1 MELLPDSEDKNMEN
15 EEKSTDRFIN
25 ELAEM
30 NRRTAELGK
39 LETEYKLRI
48 EILQGS
54 DGSAEHNLNLGS
66 VPIYDYLST

>member
-1 MELLPDSEDKNMEN
+1 MELLPDSEDKNVEN